1 MMVFDGQLGK
11 RGSTWRFW
19 GNKKG
24 DFYLSVRT
32 LGGILKTSF
41 HRDRRCHT
49 GFTSTYANENKLEG
63 SWHIDRW
70 EIPDEPFV
78 KALQV
83 VTPVGEL
90 EEYKS
95 AEATPMKWLPIP
107 PTGFVSVVT
116 IALIRP
122 DYVPAVDEPWPGA
135 AYGTQPIGV
144 AITKLRSA
152 FLVCSQNPMDEAMKR
167 DIEGYRERIIYS
179 GLQKGLAQKPGL
191 RAILIG
197 QQAEGNR
204 FLIEMAYRYSKE
216 NNSRDTHT

>member
-1 MMVFDGQLGK
+1 MSSGDNLNLEYEELRPNDGIRWAIGSSTGK

-122 DYVPAVDEPWPGA
+122 DYGG
-135 AYGTQPIGV
+135 YGVRP
-144 AITKLRSA
+144 
-152 FLVCSQNPMDEAMKR
+152 
-167 DIEGYRERIIYS
+167 
-179 GLQKGLAQKPGL
+179 
-191 RAILIG
+191 
-197 QQAEGNR
+197 
-204 FLIEMAYRYSKE
+204 
-216 NNSRDTHT
+216 